1 MRRMLFYRV
10 QGPLPVRDISRGD
23 CDGMGQS
30 LGIDDKVALDAGHL
44 FAGIITSVAGAIGIL
59 DALRV
64 NDAETRLG
72 VAPLFAAGRAN
83 LIFLTSAPADSFRLQ
98 VAGSTMKNNDGRY
111 AISGNHS
118 AASATGSHSLISTAP
133 HRIPRTDQLFED
145 ASFCGLLP
153 VRVGLVQIALD

>member
-1 MRRMLFYRV
+1 MRRMVFYRV

-23 CDGMGQS
+23 CDGMGQP
-30 LGIDDKVALDAGHL
+30 LGIDDNVAFDAGYL
-44 FAGIITSVAGAIGIL
+44 FAGIITSVTGAIGIL

-72 VAPLFAAGRAN
+72 VAPLFAAGRTN
-83 LIFLTSAPADSFRLQ
+83 LIFLTPAPADSFHLQ
-98 VAGSTMKNNDGRY
+98 VVGSTMKNNDGRY

-118 AASATGSHSLISTAP
+118 AACATGNHSLTSTAP
-133 HRIPRTDQLFED
+133 HRIPRTSPLCED

-153 VRVGLVQIALD
+153 VTGGLVQIALD